1 MGFPALQRIWE
12 STVVLFFSCLCL
24 NDCGEEVAVSKIL
37 PSCDARMGRGPGVC
51 LLRCT
56 VAGLWPGLSVPRH
69 QLCHNSKAPLLPL
82 SCSPSSPAL
91 CSTVSILAVLG
102 EALGLLGGDVEHQV
116 LARSLGFQLQEQHA
130 GSSAWGGDACG
141 NAGDRSAMSWSSVLL
156 LAPGHRQDA
165 CSVRRQ
171 QLASLGEHRALC

>member
-91 CSTVSILAVLG
+91 CSTVSILAARG
-102 EALGLLGGDVEHQV
+102 EALGLLWGMWSIMCWQGPW
-116 LARSLGFQLQEQHA
+116 
-130 GSSAWGGDACG
+130 GSSS
-141 NAGDRSAMSWSSVLL
+141 RSSVLAAL
-156 LAPGHRQDA
+156 HGVAMPVGMLVIAQPCPG
-165 CSVRRQ
+165 
-171 QLASLGEHRALC
+171 ALCCCLHLATGRMHAR